1 MVLRTVWVMVMGEP
15 EGTSQRDRLIIVIG
29 PNVTFFVTL
38 AISIL
43 LVYLLSLPWFLFPG
57 MDVLQIPR
65 LMELILG
72 QILMIL
78 CVGLMAWG
86 VASISIDRAR
96 GGEIGAE
103 EASLVTTGA
112 YAYSRHPVT
121 IGFLFGA
128 PGFALV
134 FDFVPLIINAIIFAP
149 ILIAFLFYEE
159 RELLER
165 FGEEY
170 EAYRRLVPFLI
181 PRRRRV

>member
-1 MVLRTVWVMVMGEP
+1 MGESK
-15 EGTSQRDRLIIVIG
+15 ETSQRDRSIIVIG
-29 PNVTFFVTL
+29 PNVIFFVTL

-72 QILMIL
+72 QMLMIL
-78 CVGLMAWG
+78 CVGLIAWG
-86 VASISIDRAR
+86 VASISIGRAR

-121 IGFLFGA
+121 LGFVFGA

-134 FDFVPLIINAIIFAP
+134 FDFVPLLINAILFIP
-149 ILIAFLFYEE
+149 IMIAFLFYEE
-159 RELLER
+159 RELLQR

-170 EAYRRLVPFLI
+170 EAYRRQVPFLL